1 MADKEFLGTGRR
13 KTSSASVILRP
24 GKGKM
29 TINGRELE
37 NMFPRKT
44 AQIAINQPFEVTDSV
59 GKFDAFIKVKGG
71 GITGQADAIKLA
83 ISRALLKVEEASRK
97 LLRKAKLLTRDAR
110 DVERKKVGLR
120 GARGRPQYS
129 KR

>member
-1 MADKEFLGTGRR
+1 MANEEYLATGRR
-13 KTSSASVILRP
+13 KTSSARVILRP
-24 GKGKM
+24 GKGKI
-29 TINGRELE
+29 TVNGRELE

-44 AQIAINQPFEVTDSV
+44 AQIAINQPFDVTETA
-59 GKFDAFIKVKGG
+59 GKYDAFITVKGG

-83 ISRALLKVEEASRK
+83 LSRALLTVNEAFRT
-97 LLRKAKLLTRDAR
+97 LLRKANLLTRDAR
-110 DVERKKVGLR
+110 CVERKKTGLR